1 MQLRRLQGSYGLELG
16 ADSLDRISF
25 RPPVSQPTLRIMIL
39 SRALLALFLTAP
51 FLHASEEEVV
61 GLAPAETYS
70 HADVTTQLL
79 ELGREHNEVMTHLR
93 VLTKDIGP
101 RMTSSRGLIEAQLW
115 ARDTFTRWGLDAR
128 LEEWGEFPVGFDRGP
143 SSGHMYSPDAT
154 ELVFMTDAWTAGTL
168 GAVRGPAILEPNTIE
183 GVDAILPILKNA
195 WIVRRKE
202 RGDRPKGKV
211 RRYLKEKREEF
222 GAAGYV
228 RSGMKDGRLVTGGN
242 SNVDW
247 DDLPH
252 NISVVLLADQ
262 YNALVEKLEA
272 DQAVELEFDIQNIF
286 RKGPIKQHNV
296 VADIRGTEF
305 PDEYVIVQ
313 AHIDSWDGAEGAA
326 DNGTGTSI
334 TMEVARLMMEAG
346 VKPRRTIRFV
356 LYSGEEQGLYG
367 SKGYVETH
375 ADEHDQISAVFN
387 HDNGTQAVGGV
398 ATTDAMLADFEHCFR
413 EVLELDDRYDF
424 DLSVVGG
431 LKPGPS
437 DHAPFVSAGIPAFF
451 WKQSEDGYTKIHH
464 TQYDTYEE
472 TDPEALRYSVLV
484 VALAAHNFAE
494 LDHKLDRTNMVAPKP
509 RLMGVML
516 DESGVGIGRLSG
528 PGRATDAGWQK
539 GDKILSVDGEVV
551 ENRRQLVRA
560 LKAGDPRKVFVI
572 LRGEEEI
579 ETVLDWSDDP
589 DEPRRQKHALERE
602 EARAARKAQRAA
614 KRETTDKE

>member
-1 MQLRRLQGSYGLELG
+1 
-16 ADSLDRISF
+16 
-25 RPPVSQPTLRIMIL
+25 MIL
-39 SRALLALFLTAP
+39 SRAALALFLIAP
-51 FLHASEEEVV
+51 LLHASEEEVV
-61 GLAPAETYS
+61 GLPPSEAYS
-70 HADVTTQLL
+70 HAAATEQLL

-101 RMTSSRGLIEAQLW
+101 RMTSSRGLEEAQLW

-128 LEEWGEFPVGFDRGP
+128 LEEWGEFPVGFDRGT
-143 SSGHMYSPDAT
+143 SAGRMYSPDAT
-154 ELVFMTDAWTAGTL
+154 ELVFITHAWTAGTA
-168 GAVRGPAILEPNTIE
+168 GPVRGAAILEPNTIE
-183 GVDAILPILKNA
+183 DVDAIVPMLENA

-202 RGDRPKGKV
+202 DRPKSKV
-211 RRYLKEKREEF
+211 RKYLKEKCDEA
-222 GAAGYV
+222 GAGGYV
-228 RSGMKDGRLVTGGN
+228 RSGTKNGLLVTGGR
-242 SNVDW
+242 
-247 DDLPH
+247 H
-252 NISVVLLADQ
+252 NIDWEELPSDVSVVLLADH
-262 YNALVEKLEA
+262 YNKLLEKLAA
-272 DQAVELEFDIQNIF
+272 DQAVELEFDIQNFF

-356 LYSGEEQGLYG
+356 LYSGEEQGLFG
-367 SKGYVETH
+367 SEGYVDTH
-375 ADEHDQISAVFN
+375 TDEHDQISVVFN

-413 EVLELDDRYDF
+413 EVMTLDDRYEF
-424 DLSVVGG
+424 DLSVVEG

-509 RLMGVML
+509 RLMGVWL
-516 DESGVGIGRLSG
+516 DDSGVGIQGISG
-528 PGRATDAGWQK
+528 PGRAKEAGWQK
-539 GDKILSVDGEVV
+539 GDKILSIDGEAV
-551 ENRRQLVRA
+551 ENRREVVRA
-560 LKAGDPRKVFVI
+560 LKAGAPRKEIVI

-579 ETVLDWSDDP
+579 ETVLDWSGDP
-589 DEPRRQKHALERE
+589 DEPRRQKRAEER
-602 EARAARKAQRAA
+602 AAVKAARKAERAA
-614 KRETTDKE
+614 KREAAGKK